1 MLMNE
6 PVIIIPAV
14 ENIFVYTVLR
24 YKNTSKVV
32 LAVYRVCFRGI
43 LL

>member
-14 ENIFVYTVLR
+14 TVLR

-32 LAVYRVCFRGI
+32 LAVCRVRFRGI